1 MGDLSATEDASMLNR
16 LGALIY
22 IFLFGLVSL
31 EATEVRLQNSEE
43 EEGLDM
49 LDICWWR
56 EESQ

>member
-31 EATEVRLQNSEE
+31 EATEVRLQSSEE

-49 LDICWWR
+49 LDIWWR

>member
-22 IFLFGLVSL
+22 VFLFGLVSL
-31 EATEVRLQNSEE
+31 EATEVRLQSSEE

-49 LDICWWR
+49 LDIWWR

>member
-1 MGDLSATEDASMLNR
+1 MLNR

-31 EATEVRLQNSEE
+31 EATEVRLQSSEE

-49 LDICWWR
+49 LDIWWR

>member
-1 MGDLSATEDASMLNR
+1 MLNR

-22 IFLFGLVSL
+22 ILFGLVSL
-31 EATEVRLQNSEE
+31 EATEVRLQSSEE

-49 LDICWWR
+49 LDIWWR